1 MNKKK
6 KFGLF
11 AILMM
16 SSICLFGQE
25 VVEAIVAIVN
35 DEIISLSEFK
45 REHDEFVQMLRTQ
58 FEGEEFTRQYNVMKD
73 MILENMITDRLLLQ
87 EARRD
92 DLNPS
97 EQVRRRIDSIKE
109 ENNISTDEQLR
120 QAMRQQG
127 VDFDAWKSQ
136 LEENILKQSIIYK
149 EVGST
154 IVIDDSQIIEYY
166 NANQEEFRDPE
177 EVTLKAIYLDPQ
189 GKTDEEVETKKQTI
203 INRLDNGEDFAA
215 VVSELSEG
223 PGKEEGGDMGSFKQG
238 ELEGSLWDAVSKIQE
253 GEITPWLNL
262 REIWILLKLEKR
274 QESRIKSFDESRD
287 EIQEKMYNEQMQIK
301 LEEYLKELKDKSY
314 IKILIS
320 DPLEYG
326 K

>member
-45 REHDEFVQMLRTQ
+45 REHDEFVQILRSQ
-58 FEGEEFTRQYNVMKD
+58 FEGEEFERQYNAMKD

-87 EARRD
+87 EARRE

-97 EQVRRRIDSIKE
+97 EQLRMAIDKIKE
-109 ENNISTDEQLR
+109 ENNISSDEQLR
-120 QAMRQQG
+120 RVMRQQG
-127 VDFDAWKSQ
+127 IDFDVWRERY
-136 LEENILKQSIIYK
+136 EENILKQNIIYK
-149 EVGST
+149 EVGSS
-154 IVIDDSQIIEYY
+154 IAIDDSQIIEYY
-166 NANQEEFRDPE
+166 NANQEEFREPE
-177 EVTLKAIYLDPQ
+177 EVTLKTIYIDPQ
-189 GKTDEEVETKKQTI
+189 GKTDEEVEAKKQTI
-203 INRLDNGEDFAA
+203 ISRLNNGEDFSALA
-215 VVSELSEG
+215 SELSEG

-238 ELEGSLWDAVSKIQE
+238 ELEGSLWEAVSKIQE
-253 GEITPWLNL
+253 GETTPWLNL

-274 QESRIKSFDESRD
+274 QESRIRSFDEVRD
-287 EIQEKMYNEQMQIK
+287 EIQEKIYNEQRHVK
-301 LEEYLKELKDKSY
+301 LEEYLKKLKEKSY
-314 IKILIS
+314 IKILIP
-320 DPLEYG
+320 DPIEYG